1 MKVRYYGVTATA
13 MTFAMEKSFS
23 KNYAVTAETNLELH
37 LLEARRWPT
46 MELTEKNTE

>member
-23 KNYAVTAETNLELH
+23 KNYAVPEETNLELY
-37 LLEARRWPT
+37 LFEA
-46 MELTEKNTE
+46 EK